1 MNKSE
6 ADTIIK
12 NFLDSPKSQDQ
23 VESVLNYC
31 ATLCAAVAE
40 SHGFHEDEQQARL
53 RLNENS
59 RTEPEQLP
67 WLEAQLLTAEFG
79 RVMSECGEAIEN
91 IRKPGPDDKCPQFP
105 GWHVEA
111 IDTMIRLFDTLG
123 KRGIKP
129 GEIFIAKTL
138 VNNGRAWKHGKNS

>member
-1 MNKSE
+1 MNNQE
-6 ADTIIK
+6 ATTIIDD
-12 NFLDSPKSQDQ
+12 FLASPKTQDQ

-31 ATLCAAVAE
+31 ARLCAAVAE
-40 SHGFHEDEQQARL
+40 AHGFHEDEKAVRL
-53 RLNENS
+53 RIEENP
-59 RTEPEQLP
+59 RTALEHLP

-91 IRKPGPDDKCPQFP
+91 IRKPGPDDKCSQFP

-123 KRGIKP
+123 KRDIKP
-129 GEIFIAKTL
+129 GEIFVAKTL
-138 VNNGRAWKHGKNS
+138 VNNGRAWKHNKNS